1 MKLLSKLTLLSLGV
15 SAIPLAIAGYSSLR
29 IGQSALRNA
38 IEENELT
45 VAKQVA
51 EYAGGELRH
60 LSSILRVDARIFDLT
75 RLGQDAPTAQGLLKF
90 LQLVYHQSD
99 DFCAIAMFDEHGS
112 LVGQPAYMENP
123 ANYESFRNHEPM
135 RPSDVEAVGLMA
147 PLGEAMSRGQ
157 GIGPVFLGGPVR
169 TPHVV
174 LAVAFDPSL
183 AGGKKILAAEISLKR
198 LGDYVASL
206 STPETDVK
214 LLDGRARVIAAGS
227 KGGASNLEMQALP
240 GAREGE
246 LPAVESVSEY
256 SSGARRVIGAYA
268 PIEPFGFGVVVNKT
282 VDAALLPVNRIR
294 IATLFWIG
302 ISGVIGSVVARAFAR
317 RLAQRVGVLAA
328 GSRQIAAGHLEA
340 RIEQTS
346 TDELGDLAVAFNT
359 MARSLDE
366 ARGQILAQ
374 TKEIMTW
381 NEMLERRV
389 DEKTK
394 ELRQAQDLLLRSR
407 SLAAL
412 GELGAGVAHEINNP
426 LAGVLGIAQLMLADL
441 PASHP
446 ARPMAQDIEG
456 QALRIRKIVS
466 NLLRFAQ
473 RQAGEDAKPL
483 ELSRVL
489 DDAIELCGPSDLAAA
504 GIQLIRRYAS
514 GTPAVR
520 GSAIQLQEA
529 FIQII
534 QNARAAMDKGGT
546 LVIETASPDEKL
558 MRVSITDSGHGISPE
573 HLPRIFDPFFTT
585 KGEWSGIGMGL
596 SVVHKT
602 IEDHGGSIE
611 VRSEIGKGTTFVM
624 TFPAHLAAGA
634 AGGVGAAHLV

>member
-38 IEENELT
+38 IEQNELT
-45 VAKQVA
+45 VARQVA

-75 RLGQDAPTAQGLLKF
+75 RLGQDAPNGQGLLKF

-99 DFCAIAMFDEHGS
+99 DFCAVAMFDEHGAA
-112 LVGQPAYMENP
+112 VGQAAYMEHP
-123 ANYESFRNHEPM
+123 GDYESFRNHEPM
-135 RPSDVEAVGLMA
+135 RPTDVEAVGLMA
-147 PLGEAMSRGQ
+147 PLGEAMSHDQ
-157 GIGPVFLGGPVR
+157 GIGPVFLGGPGRV
-169 TPHVV
+169 PHVV

-183 AGGKKILAAEISLKR
+183 GGGKKILAAEVSLRR
-198 LGDYVASL
+198 LGEYIASL
-206 STPETDVK
+206 SDGHTDVR
-214 LLDGRARVIAAGS
+214 LLDGRARLIAAGS
-227 KGGASNLEMQALP
+227 KGGASNLEVQRLP

-246 LPAVESVSEY
+246 LPAGEAVSEY
-256 SSGARRVIGAYA
+256 ASGRRRVIGAYA
-268 PIEPFGFGVVVNKT
+268 PVEPFGFGVVVNKA

-294 IATLFWIG
+294 LATLFWIG
-302 ISGVIGSVVARAFAR
+302 VSGLIGSVVARAFAR
-317 RLAQRVGVLAA
+317 RLAQRVGTLAA
-328 GSRQIAAGHLEA
+328 GSRQIAAGNLET

-346 TDELGDLAVAFNT
+346 TDELGDLAAAFNT
-359 MARSLDE
+359 MAGSLDA

-374 TKEIMTW
+374 TKEIMAW
-381 NEMLERRV
+381 NETLERRV

-441 PASHP
+441 PATHP

-483 ELSRVL
+483 DLSRVL
-489 DDAIELCGPSDLAAA
+489 DDALELCGPSDLAAA
-504 GIQLIRRYAS
+504 GIQVVKRYA
-514 GTPAVR
+514 TPTPLVR

-529 FIQII
+529 FIQLI
-534 QNARAAMDKGGT
+534 QNARAAMAKGGT
-546 LVIETASPDEKL
+546 LTIETIRPDDKL
-558 MRVSITDSGHGISPE
+558 MRISIADTGHGISPE

-602 IEDHGGSIE
+602 VEDHGGSIQ
-611 VRSEIGKGTTFVM
+611 VQSELDRGTTFLM
-624 TFPAHLAAGA
+624 TFPVH
-634 AGGVGAAHLV
+634 AGGSAAHRA

>member
-29 IGQSALRNA
+29 IGQNALRSA

-45 VAKQVA
+45 VARQVA
-51 EYAGGELRH
+51 EYATSEIRNL
-60 LSSILRVDARIFDLT
+60 LSILRVDARIFDLT
-75 RLGQDAPTAQGLLKF
+75 RAGQEAPTSKGLLKF

-99 DFCAIAMFDEHGS
+99 DFCAVAMFDEHGS
-112 LVGQPAYMENP
+112 PVGQPAYMENP
-123 ANYESFRNHEPM
+123 ANYDSFRNHEPM
-135 RPSDVEAVGLMA
+135 RPTDVEAVGLMA
-147 PLGEAMSRGQ
+147 PLGEAMSRNQ
-157 GIGPVFLGGPVR
+157 GVGPVFLGGPGR
-169 TPHVV
+169 APHVV

-183 AGGKKILAAEISLKR
+183 GGGKKILAGEISLKR
-198 LGDYVASL
+198 LGDYVASV
-206 STPETDVK
+206 STSDTDVK
-214 LLDGRARVIAAGS
+214 LLDARGRLIAAGS
-227 KGGASNLEMQALP
+227 KGGVAKLEGQRLP
-240 GAREGE
+240 GAREDE
-246 LPAVESVSEY
+246 LPGSESVSEY
-256 SSGARRVIGAYA
+256 FSGGRRVIGAYSPIA
-268 PIEPFGFGVVVNKT
+268 PYGFGVVVNKT
-282 VDAALLPVNRIR
+282 IDAALLPVNRIR
-294 IATLFWIG
+294 FATLFWIG
-302 ISGVIGSVVARAFAR
+302 VSGVIGSVVARAFAR
-317 RLAQRVGVLAA
+317 RLAHRVDVLAA
-328 GSRQIAAGHLEA
+328 GSRQIAAGNLET
-340 RIEQTS
+340 RMEPTS

-359 MARSLDE
+359 MAGSLDA
-366 ARGQILAQ
+366 ARTQILQQ
-374 TKEIMTW
+374 TKEIMAW
-381 NEMLERRV
+381 NETLEKRV
-389 DEKTK
+389 EEKTK

-446 ARPMAQDIEG
+446 ARPMAQDIEA

-473 RQAGEDAKPL
+473 RQAGEDSKPL
-483 ELSRVL
+483 QLARVL

-504 GIQLIRRYAS
+504 GIQVIRRYAS
-514 GTPAVR
+514 PAPPVR

-534 QNARAAMDKGGT
+534 QNARAAMDRGGT
-546 LVIETASPDEKL
+546 LTIETTVPDLKL
-558 MRVSITDSGHGISPE
+558 VRVSISDTGHGISPE

-602 IEDHGGSIE
+602 LEDHGGAIQVQSE
-611 VRSEIGKGTTFVM
+611 VGKGTTFVM
-624 TFPAHLAAGA
+624 TLPAQSGPAHLT
-634 AGGVGAAHLV
+634 